1 MAPAGPTHRPPPCP
15 FPSPSSFSSSHP
27 SVFPSLPLSPF
38 TLLPPLK
45 PPFLH
50 PSFILSIPPCFPS
63 PPHSPPRFLS
73 SLLSP
78 SLPPL
83 SPLSLTPSLS
93 LHSLFF
99 TPYLFPFSS
108 FPSIPSPSSLAHLPG
123 TWLCHLG
130 HLSLGSW
137 ERKICPQPPESNKL
151 RSEDT
156 QPTGRIGG
164 HKASTLEKASLAGL
178 RPRWRKP
185 GLKERG
191 TKGHMLQTQ
200 ESTARSSD
208 SAKTHRK

>member
-63 PPHSPPRFLS
+63 PP
-73 SLLSP
+73 
-78 SLPPL
+78 LPPP
-83 SPLSLTPSLS
+83 PLPFIPPFPIPPSSFTPFFDSLS
-93 LHSLFF
+93 FPPLFF

-108 FPSIPSPSSLAHLPG
+108 VPSIPSPSSLAHLPG

-137 ERKICPQPPESNKL
+137 EGKICPQPPESNKL